1 MRFEKLPL
9 HKILILPFDKWW
21 QYVLVNVILALG
33 VLIVFFNSAFD
44 HWANFLLGMI
54 WSMAIG
60 CTQWSGHLFIN
71 YHIHRKL
78 PILENTSKN
87 ILLSIFSMMIYGAVA
102 YVIVQYIMHFIV
114 NGNLTYGVMISI
126 LKKVYVPIIIAIS
139 ISFSF
144 SIRSYFVSWKQ
155 SVLEVEKLKN
165 EILSYQYESLRNQI
179 NPHFLFNSFN
189 VLSDLI
195 YDDQKQAVDFVQKM
209 SGLFRYVLDSRDKE
223 LIKLEDEMRFIDSYI
238 ALLKTRFEDKI
249 NVDNTVEL
257 ESDELI
263 VPMAMQN
270 LIENAVKHNEVSSAK
285 PLSIKIFKR
294 DDRIVVENSLQLK
307 KVGDSSGG
315 TGLKNIQQQY
325 KFFTEKK
332 VQIEKSKETF
342 MVSLPLLKAES

>member
-1 MRFEKLPL
+1 LPL

-33 VLIVFFNSAFD
+33 VLLVFFNSAFD
-44 HWANFLLGMI
+44 HWANFLLGMV

-71 YHIHRKL
+71 YHIHRKIS
-78 PILENTSKN
+78 ILKHTTKN
-87 ILLSIFSMMIYGAVA
+87 ILLSIFSMMLYGAVA

-114 NGNLTYGVMISI
+114 NGNLTYGVMISV
-126 LKKVYVPIIIAIS
+126 LKNVYVPIIIAIS

-155 SVLEVEKLKN
+155 SVLEVERLKN
-165 EILSYQYESLRNQI
+165 EVLSYQYESLRNQI

-223 LIKLEDEMRFIDSYI
+223 LVKLEDEMHFIDSYI

-249 NVDNTVEL
+249 KVENTVEV
-257 ESDELI
+257 SADELI
-263 VPMAMQN
+263 VPMALQN
-270 LIENAVKHNEVSSAK
+270 LIENAVKHNEVSNAK
-285 PLSIKIFKR
+285 PLLLKVSKS
-294 DDRIVVENSLQLK
+294 DDRIIVENTL
-307 KVGDSSGG
+307 
-315 TGLKNIQQQY
+315 
-325 KFFTEKK
+325 
-332 VQIEKSKETF
+332 
-342 MVSLPLLKAES
+342 